1 MFAVLMPLSI
11 PLLNSILPSTTISS
25 DFDNFPTLVPYWQDL
40 DSKGKFMVFYTMIFF
55 ETFLLLP
62 MIIPLTIAAD
72 SIAGERERKTME
84 ALIAAPVRSIEILVG
99 KLLTTMIPSIVIT
112 WLSGIVFMVI
122 ADLSLYREIGRL
134 LFPNFLSS
142 LLLFGLSP
150 FISLI
155 ITQTMII
162 ISTKASGTR
171 EAQQIGSLVVIPL
184 FLFLVGESALGI
196 LSKPLW
202 TILVALILPILTI
215 ILLLFNIRF
224 FDRNFMITNIHG

>member
-1 MFAVLMPLSI
+1 MTIKTI
-11 PLLNSILPSTTISS
+11 PDNQVMTI
-25 DFDNFPTLVPYWQDL
+25 DGIIVVNNFPTNISIDL
-40 DSKGKFMVFYTMIFF
+40 TG
-55 ETFLLLP
+55 
-62 MIIPLTIAAD
+62 AA
-72 SIAGERERKTME
+72 INA
-84 ALIAAPVRSIEILVG
+84 
-99 KLLTTMIPSIVIT
+99 SIV
-112 WLSGIVFMVI
+112 F
-122 ADLSLYREIGRL
+122 LSLYREIGRL